1 MVPEM
6 NQFQYTLCQKSIAS
20 FDMEDPADRNFN
32 LTRDKVVRI
41 ISLTKDERWYVANLV
56 DAN

>member
-1 MVPEM
+1 
-6 NQFQYTLCQKSIAS
+6 
-20 FDMEDPADRNFN
+20 MEDPADRNFN